1 MDDAYYTS
9 QPGSKERVSELN
21 RGATDPALA
30 PSPA

>member
-1 MDDAYYTS
+1 MAYMQEG
-9 QPGSKERVSELN
+9 QPGVLIRVSELN